1 MSIPKEPRQLMINLM
16 YLVLTAMLALNVSAK
31 IINAFFRIN
40 DSIQANNSITD
51 TSNDNTFESLDLNA
65 EQDRTKYQPLVD
77 AAKEIQLVSDDFTA
91 YVETLRDTLV
101 QASGGYYPE
110 DDKNHPGQPKGYKNK
125 DVTTRL
131 LVNDGMATTLKDQI
145 LDSRAKLMEIV
156 NELNGAEGTGIDDA
170 SLARLE
176 NQISL
181 GIDDAYKREKK
192 PGRDSVTWEYFTFN
206 QLPLAAV
213 FPLFSQYTN
222 NMKSSEAAI
231 LNYLIDQLGKETIKV
246 DNFIPISSPR
256 KSYVI
261 AGETFETEISVG
273 ANSSSIN
280 ENVRISVNG
289 QNMQVDDQGKAKYS
303 VRTSGTGVK
312 KYKVD
317 ITLTNPTTGNV
328 ETYPGEFEYEVGRRS
343 VAVSADKM
351 NVMYIGVDNPISVS
365 AAGVSSNDLRVNGS
379 GAGIKLTKTSNGKY
393 NARVSSMGAAKVTV
407 SGGGLT
413 PTSFDFR
420 AKRIPDP
427 IARLAGEESG
437 TLGNGVIRAQ
447 SGIFAE
453 LDNFDFDAKCTIAG
467 FTLVYQ
473 PPREDLAE
481 VVNVGQAFTSAS
493 KGLISRAKPGD
504 TYYFNNVRAK
514 CPGDGNSTRKI
525 NPMVFKIR

>member
-1 MSIPKEPRQLMINLM
+1 M

-40 DSIQANNSITD
+40 DSIQSNNSITD
-51 TSNDNTFESLDLNA
+51 TSNDNTFKSLDLNA
-65 EQDRTKYQPLVD
+65 EQDREKFQPLVD
-77 AAKEIQLVSDDFTA
+77 AAKEIQTVSDDFTS
-91 YVETLRDTLV
+91 YVEALRDTLV

-110 DDKNHPGQPKGYKNK
+110 DDDKHPGQPKGYKNK

-131 LVNDGMATTLKDQI
+131 LVNDGMAATLKSEI
-145 LDSRAKLMEIV
+145 LDTRAKILSIV
-156 NELNGAEGTGIDDA
+156 GELNGAEGTEINDA
-170 SLARLE
+170 TLE
-176 NQISL
+176 ELEGRISL
-181 GIDDAYKREKK
+181 NIDDAYKREKK
-192 PGRDSVTWEYFTFN
+192 PGKDSVTWEYFTFN

-231 LNYLIDQLGKETIKV
+231 LNFLIDQMGKESFKV
-246 DNFIPISSPR
+246 DNFVPISAPK
-256 KSYVI
+256 KSYII

-273 ANSSSIN
+273 ANSSAIN
-280 ENVRISVNG
+280 ENVNIQVNG
-289 QNMQVDDQGKAKYS
+289 QSLAVQDGKAMYTA
-303 VRTSGTGVK
+303 RTSGTGLK
-312 KYKVD
+312 NYKVD
-317 ITLTNPTTGNV
+317 VTLTNPTTQKQ
-328 ETYPGEFEYEVGRRS
+328 ETYTSTFQYEVGRRS

-365 AAGVSSNDLRVNGS
+365 AAGVSSNELRVNGS

-493 KGLISRAKPGD
+493 KGLINRAKPGD